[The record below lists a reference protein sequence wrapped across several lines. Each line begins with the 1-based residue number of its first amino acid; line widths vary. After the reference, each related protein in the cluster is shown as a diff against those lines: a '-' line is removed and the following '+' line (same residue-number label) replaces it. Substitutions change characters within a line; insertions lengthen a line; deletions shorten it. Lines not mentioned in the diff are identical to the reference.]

1 MNPNPNDVPPN
12 PPIPR
17 LRLPPFNNVINLPP
31 QPNDVPSV
39 DDVRNAI
46 RYEKEAFLARGVYHH
61 YRKRQL
67 INPWTASAAVN
78 TFNDAQ
84 LVDAV
89 VYKANVV
96 QAKAGDGMCARM
108 N

>member
-1 MNPNPNDVPPN
+1 MNPNPNDM
-12 PPIPR
+12 PR
-17 LRLPPFNNVINLPP
+17 LRLPPFNDVINLPP

-39 DDVRNAI
+39 NDVRNAI
-46 RYEKEAFLARGVYHH
+46 RYEKEAFSARGVYHH
-61 YRKRQL
+61 YRKHQL
-67 INPWTASAAVN
+67 INPWTASAAMN

-89 VYKANVV
+89 IYKANVI
-96 QAKAGDGMCARM
+96 QAKAGEGMCARM